1 MFVVVGRFRFRPMGQ
16 DGYQNMMQSIERDFA
31 PIAREC
37 PGFRGVYFALPGDDE
52 VMTIWQWDRAADWD
66 AAQARFGP
74 YLQQHVVPHLA
85 GPPDR
90 LGAEVVV
97 KIAP

>member
-1 MFVVVGRFRFRPMGQ
+1 
-16 DGYQNMMQSIERDFA
+16 
-31 PIAREC
+31 
-37 PGFRGVYFALPGDDE
+37 
-52 VMTIWQWDRAADWD
+52 MTIWQWDRAADWD
-66 AAQARFGP
+66 AAQERFGP

-90 LGAEVVV
+90 VGAEVVV